1 MSVERFQSSLPHG
14 SDRISAARSAGVLVI
29 SILAPSR
36 ERQSAPL
43 SFLAVI
49 IISILAPSRERLAD
63 YQKGGRLYE
72 FQSSLPHGSD
82 LRQKQRLYCS
92 QNFNPRSLTG
102 ATSRAEYLLRAA
114 SNFNPRSLTGATA
127 ILSFLDNIYR
137 NFNPRSL
144 TGATLKLTITLLKM
158 WVFQSSLP
166 HGSD

>member
-1 MSVERFQSSLPHG
+1 M
-14 SDRISAARSAGVLVI
+14 I

-114 SNFNPRSLTGATA
+114 SNFNPRSLTGATGLRRRQFIKGGIS
-127 ILSFLDNIYR
+127 ILAPSRERLNSAGR
-137 NFNPRSL
+137 FNP
-144 TGATLKLTITLLKM
+144 AAA
-158 WVFQSSLP
+158 FQSSLP
-166 HGSD
+166 HGSDLSPL